1 MWKRWKPVRFR
12 ISWPC
17 GKLTL
22 AISVY
27 LQSNS
32 GSCPTD
38 GSQPVIM
45 RRGHGSVSEMPHS
58 CLLLE
63 RSDATA
69 RWIVQVV
76 FHSHI
81 FQPMQ
86 VIATIFPCIMILNL
100 YHEPICIDCT
110 NQSLNFEEFSSVVWH
125 LAGLLRQARA
135 SRSILLLGFSGP
147 SRTVSSSTSWS
158 GQRRI
163 TSKTWPG
170 STHCG

>member
-1 MWKRWKPVRFR
+1 MLQVD
-12 ISWPC
+12 I
-17 GKLTL
+17 
-22 AISVY
+22 AIFCL

-38 GSQPVIM
+38 GPQPFIM
-45 RRGHGSVSEMPHS
+45 WRGHGSVSEMPHS

-63 RSDATA
+63 CSYATA
-69 RWIVQVV
+69 RWIIQVV

-163 TSKTWPG
+163 TSKT
-170 STHCG
+170 